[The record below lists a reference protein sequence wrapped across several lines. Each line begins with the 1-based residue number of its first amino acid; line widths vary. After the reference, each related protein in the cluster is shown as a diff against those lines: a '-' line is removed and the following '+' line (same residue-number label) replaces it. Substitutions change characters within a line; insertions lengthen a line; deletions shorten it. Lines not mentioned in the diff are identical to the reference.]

1 MNNEA
6 FKVLEFDKILEL
18 LKNCATSKFAKELV
32 NNLMPSDDFDEVQER
47 INKTTEAVKIFA
59 LAVPPLGGIRDI
71 RNIIKKI
78 KLGSVAEGEEILDV
92 ISTMYAMRNVKKF
105 FKETEIE
112 APILKNQAIGIEIL
126 GNLEQQL
133 NNAIDDHGVIKDDA
147 SIELQRIRR
156 ELKSSQA
163 KIKEQIY
170 SILHNANYQ
179 KYFQETIVTMRG
191 DRYVIPVKQEYR
203 REFPGLVHDQ
213 SATAATVFIE
223 PIQDLKVNHLGNHN
237 PRLHTDEVL
246 IALSICAV
254 TDPLAETA
262 MQQIEKLKGCEVH
275 SSVILAQVDTNT
287 FRKLGVNLT
296 CEPVYQSKKLYHK

>member
-223 PIQDLKVNHLGNHN
+223 PMSVVELNNDIRQLTLEEQHEIQRIL
-237 PRLHTDEVL
+237 RVL
-246 IALSICAV
+246 SNAINKHSDTLL
-254 TDPLAETA
+254 DNAE
-262 MQQIEKLKGCEVH
+262 
-275 SSVILAQVDTNT
+275 ILAQID
-287 FRKLGVNLT
+287 FA
-296 CEPVYQSKKLYHK
+296 